1 MDYSKQNVAV
11 LFAHKHLKLDISRRT
26 EVINESVL
34 TFTLEKKEVHA
45 FKKKNDNQY
54 DRKVQETF
62 STLTLQ
68 TVCVCQCTYR
78 QHIKWNNIWH
88 TCLYQSKVLK
98 NTILS
103 FNCKYL
109 RENDKVH
116 TNSISTV
123 FFFALLNCKLSIS
136 DLWLSR
142 TCLFCLNHFD
152 FLKKYQHSNWDF
164 VEAFCYYWNY

>member
-68 TVCVCQCTYR
+68 TVCVCQSV
-78 QHIKWNNIWH
+78 HINNI
-88 TCLYQSKVLK
+88 
-98 NTILS
+98 
-103 FNCKYL
+103 
-109 RENDKVH
+109 
-116 TNSISTV
+116 
-123 FFFALLNCKLSIS
+123 
-136 DLWLSR
+136 
-142 TCLFCLNHFD
+142 
-152 FLKKYQHSNWDF
+152 
-164 VEAFCYYWNY
+164 